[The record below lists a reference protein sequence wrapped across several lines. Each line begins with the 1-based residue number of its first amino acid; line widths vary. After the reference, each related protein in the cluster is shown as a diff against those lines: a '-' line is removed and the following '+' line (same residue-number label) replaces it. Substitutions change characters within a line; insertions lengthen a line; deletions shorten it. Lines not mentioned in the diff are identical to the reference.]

1 LVARQLPQTLNS
13 HRGSGL
19 ATIAHLIT
27 APGAALWHAFY
38 HLWHCPVSLQL
49 VDRGQRDQ
57 ISAPRFTKGLIHMTD
72 LKLIALDTEDLEV
85 ISAHVQDAV
94 VRVADMGYARGDR
107 RFALLMNR
115 FDWEAATKGRDKGV
129 RKRAALHFDAVQS
142 VVTNGFD
149 PSSAEGVLALLAI
162 TFTSIDGPAGIV
174 ELSFAGG
181 GTVRLGVECLEARL
195 SDLGAAWA
203 AAAKPKHALE

>member
-1 LVARQLPQTLNS
+1 
-13 HRGSGL
+13 
-19 ATIAHLIT
+19 
-27 APGAALWHAFY
+27 
-38 HLWHCPVSLQL
+38 
-49 VDRGQRDQ
+49 
-57 ISAPRFTKGLIHMTD
+57 MTD
-72 LKLIALDTEDLEV
+72 LKLLALDPEDLEV

-94 VRVADMGYARGDR
+94 VRVADMGYARADR

-115 FDWEAATKGRDKGV
+115 FDWETGAAKRDKGV

-149 PSSAEGVLALLAI
+149 PAAPEGVLNLLAI
-162 TFTSIDGPAGIV
+162 TFATLDGPAGII

-203 AAAKPKHALE
+203 ATAKPAHTLD